1 MEETSPQQNFSTH
14 LGAEGTISP
23 AGVLRLHE
31 FSSRIFHNKRMLRV
45 WVPPGYDLPENSE
58 RRYPVFYLNDGQN
71 LFESATSFTGVEW
84 EVDETASRMITLG
97 VIPPMIFVGI
107 DNARQGRLKEYIPYR
122 SLSPL
127 VLRPLGAKYPDFLMK
142 EVMPFVGQHYRVGK
156 GAENTALGGSSLGGL
171 ISLYVASVAAGVFGR
186 LLVES
191 PSLWVANQQIL
202 RDAGKFRNWPEKIFV
217 GIGTC
222 ESGREDKD
230 RQTVENVR
238 ELERIL
244 RRAGLGQQ
252 RLAVEVAEGAT
263 HSEGAWAARFPRA
276 LTFLLGKPA

>member
-1 MEETSPQQNFSTH
+1 MEETSRQQNFSTN

-107 DNARQGRLKEYIPYR
+107 DNARQGRLKEYTPYR

-127 VLRPLGAKYPDFLMK
+127 ILRPLGAKYPDFLMR

-202 RDAGKFRNWPEKIFV
+202 RDAGKFRNWPEKIFM

-252 RLAVEVAEGAT
+252 RLTVEVAEGAT
-263 HSEGAWAARFPRA
+263 HSEGAWTARFPRA

>member
-1 MEETSPQQNFSTH
+1 MEETSRQQNFSTN

-252 RLAVEVAEGAT
+252 RLTVEVAEGAT
-263 HSEGAWAARFPRA
+263 HSEGAWTARFPRA